1 MDTKIAIQLEIKKE
15 KTMKLN
21 LRIKSDKKK
30 NMEYWDNMED
40 ECRKLLD
47 TILSDYASTNV
58 SKIDEDTRI
67 DISKSIKAKQSTT
80 SIGITAPHG
89 RG

>member
-1 MDTKIAIQLEIKKE
+1 MELYLYI
-15 KTMKLN
+15 N
-21 LRIKSDKKK
+21 SDKKK
-30 NMEYWDNMED
+30 NIAYWDDMED

-67 DISKSIKAKQSTT
+67 DISKSILETIIQKCGEY
-80 SIGITAPHG
+80 GIDTDAAFPYVDEDY
-89 RG
+89 